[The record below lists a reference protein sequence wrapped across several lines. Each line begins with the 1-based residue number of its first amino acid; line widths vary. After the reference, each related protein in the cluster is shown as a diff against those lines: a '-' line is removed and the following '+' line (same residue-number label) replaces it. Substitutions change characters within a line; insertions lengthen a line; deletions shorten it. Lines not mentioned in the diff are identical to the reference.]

1 MSWYDYLLGGTSKKP
16 GDFYT
21 PMQHENQAMGAITGG
36 LGTNHVAPQIGLQSD
51 PFRGMQLQQIGQLQG
66 IAGGT
71 QKGAGELGIERQ
83 MQNAQAA
90 QQAQARMSRG
100 MNAGLASRD
109 AANQTAA
116 LGISGA
122 GMGQQAAMQDQMQA
136 QNMLTGALGQGRG
149 QDIQTQMA
157 NVDAQLRAMGM
168 NDQARLGYLAQLTGM
183 DANTLQAQMA
193 QYSAAQQRPGMLGPL
208 IGAGGQIGAAA
219 LM

>member
-1 MSWYDYLLGGTSKKP
+1 
-16 GDFYT
+16 
-21 PMQHENQAMGAITGG
+21 
-36 LGTNHVAPQIGLQSD
+36 
-51 PFRGMQLQQIGQLQG
+51 
-66 IAGGT
+66 
-71 QKGAGELGIERQ
+71 
-83 MQNAQAA
+83 
-90 QQAQARMSRG
+90 
-100 MNAGLASRD
+100 
-109 AANQTAA
+109 
-116 LGISGA
+116 
-122 GMGQQAAMQDQMQA
+122 MQA